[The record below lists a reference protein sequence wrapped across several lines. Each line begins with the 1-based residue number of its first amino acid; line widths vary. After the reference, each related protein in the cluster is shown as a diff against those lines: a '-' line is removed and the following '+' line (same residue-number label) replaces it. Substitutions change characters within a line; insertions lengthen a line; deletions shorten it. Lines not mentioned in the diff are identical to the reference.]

1 MAQEYAV
8 FVEGLQ
14 DLKFSKDNEK
24 AIRAAASKAINKV
37 TRDARVRAS
46 KEIRKQ
52 VNLPARYV
60 APGNKN
66 LYVSEK
72 ASPGSL
78 QGKITAR
85 GRPTSLARFVR
96 GNPREGKAGIYVEV
110 APGRA
115 RFMKRA
121 FLIRLPGL
129 GGSTDLGAAN
139 MGLAIRLRAGERL
152 QNKVDSRRIAKG
164 LYALYG
170 PSVDQVFRSRDG
182 TGVANDLV
190 PDIEQDLSDEFIR
203 LLEL

>member
-37 TRDARVRAS
+37 TRDARVKAS

-96 GNPREGKAGIYVEV
+96 GRPREGKAGIYVEV

-129 GGSTDLGAAN
+129 GGLPIWVQPTWVWRSAYELVSGFRTRWIQD
-139 MGLAIRLRAGERL
+139 GLPKACTPFTVQA
-152 QNKVDSRRIAKG
+152 
-164 LYALYG
+164 
-170 PSVDQVFRSRDG
+170 
-182 TGVANDLV
+182 
-190 PDIEQDLSDEFIR
+190 
-203 LLEL
+203 